1 MSKAVYRLCSSM
13 AGCVQHEDIARTSL
27 SLSVVGSKCDNR
39 KYEIMIILESKVLA
53 SLSQK
58 G

>member
-13 AGCVQHEDIARTSL
+13 AGCVQEDIGRTSL
-27 SLSVVGSKCDNR
+27 SLSVVGSKYDNR
-39 KYEIMIILESKVLA
+39 KYKIMIILESKVLA
-53 SLSQK
+53 CLSQE